1 MDISN
6 EPMVVRQPH
15 RGREEAL
22 AHAEGRVDTI
32 GLTPL
37 GHDVAMAN
45 DEPGCWTSLLEGTYR
60 LAHRLTPEPADVVL
74 EKVTGASDS
83 LAIANSMA
91 S

>member
-6 EPMVVRQPH
+6 QPMVVCQPD

-22 AHAEGRVDTI
+22 AHAEGRVNTI

-45 DEPGCWTSLLEGTYR
+45 DEPGRGTSLLEGTCR
-60 LAHRLTPEPADVVL
+60 LTQRLTPEPADVVL
-74 EKVTGASDS
+74 EKVTGS
-83 LAIANSMA
+83 I
-91 S
+91 